1 MSQFTKGDFVKVY
14 GSWDLIWEVINLRS
28 DEEHDYLYT
37 LKLIEGNFPKER
49 LTWIPECLIRKTDY
63 SLEIEDNEE
72 TPLL

>member
-1 MSQFTKGDFVKVY
+1 MSQFNKGDFVKVY
-14 GSWDLIWEVINLRS
+14 GSWDLIWEVINLRY
-28 DEEHDYLYT
+28 DEENDYLYI
-37 LKLIEGNFPKER
+37 LRLIEGNFPQER